1 MDLKSIQCE
10 FDSHRPYLI
19 FNFGDYKMKTSNQ
32 QKFNI
37 SKDQLLQF
45 SLETIKKDHYLFQIS
60 DLTDNQ
66 TFWFSI
72 TRKKL
77 EEMVNFI
84 DQYLMDN

>member
-1 MDLKSIQCE
+1 
-10 FDSHRPYLI
+10 
-19 FNFGDYKMKTSNQ
+19 MKTSNQ

>member
-1 MDLKSIQCE
+1 
-10 FDSHRPYLI
+10 LI

>member
-1 MDLKSIQCE
+1 
-10 FDSHRPYLI
+10 
-19 FNFGDYKMKTSNQ
+19 MKTSNQ
-32 QKFNI
+32 QTFNI

-72 TRKKL
+72 SRKKL